1 MKKLMTII
9 NESQLKASNKLK
21 RIAKFINDR
30 INDKAKVESNEL
42 INE

>member
-1 MKKLMTII
+1 MTII

-21 RIAKFINDR
+21 RIAEFINDR
-30 INDKAKVESNEL
+30 MNDKANDEMNEL